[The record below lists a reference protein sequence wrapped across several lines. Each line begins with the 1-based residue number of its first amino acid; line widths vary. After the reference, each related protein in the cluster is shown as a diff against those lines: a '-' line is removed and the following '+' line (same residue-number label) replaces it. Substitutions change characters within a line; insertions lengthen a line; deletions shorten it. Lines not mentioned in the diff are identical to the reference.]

1 MTPPPTTT
9 TRARSGRA
17 GAGAEWGRA
26 RSAGAGKAERGGGKS
41 GAAASAIQ
49 SALRSALQ
57 GPVAADE
64 RVGRGVVAELG
75 FGGALQLRDDRHR
88 QRLAEFDAPP
98 VERVDVPD
106 GPLREYAVLVE
117 RDERTE
123 GVRGQLLRQQ
133 DVGGPVPLHDP
144 VRY

>member
-17 GAGAEWGRA
+17 GAGA
-26 RSAGAGKAERGGGKS
+26 KRGGGKS
-41 GAAASAIQ
+41 RAAASAIQ
-49 SALRSALQ
+49 SALQ
-57 GPVAADE
+57 CPVAADE
-64 RVGRGVVAELG
+64 RVGRRVVAELG
-75 FGGALQLRDDRHR
+75 FGSALQLRDDRHR
-88 QRLAEFDAPP
+88 QRLAELDAPL

-106 GPLREYAVLVE
+106 GPLREHAVLVE

-133 DVGGPVPLHDP
+133 D
-144 VRY
+144 